1 MAKKEKDKEV
11 VFTTQ
16 DLDASFDTLADNT
29 LSDVDEPLY
38 EAEAYDN
45 PSQDEDKDLT
55 FIRPV
60 GIGAPVPII
69 APKHNHVQLQPI
81 VVPLAVIPYMS
92 QDTDSLYGRRDN
104 GMNNNNTYPSQQGN
118 SYPTDFSVEQKRKV
132 QRSCKVRPRVFSL
145 ITLLLSLV
153 MVVPFILS
161 IWYSALGNQDM
172 TRFGAINSLI
182 VLATQGALPF
192 TFESLLFIDFVLFMV
207 MLISCALL
215 IICALIGLI
224 VGKYPR
230 VFNGLFSVLG
240 FGATLGVLIRGLV
253 QQDLE
258 IGTSIVFFVLIAVA
272 GINAILSIIFSISLN
287 RLDDKAEIFEQEF

>member
-11 VFTTQ
+11 VFATQ
-16 DLDASFDTLADNT
+16 DIDASFDTLADNS

-104 GMNNNNTYPSQQGN
+104 GVNNNTYSSQQGN
-118 SYPTDFSVEQKRKV
+118 SYPTDFSVEEKRKV
-132 QRSCKVRPRVFSL
+132 QRSCKVRPRVFAL
-145 ITLLLSLV
+145 VTLLLSLV

-161 IWYSALGNQDM
+161 IWYNELGTQDM
-172 TRFGAINSLI
+172 TRFGAISNLI
-182 VLATQGALPF
+182 ALGTQGALPF
-192 TFESLLFIDFVLFMV
+192 TVDSMLFIDFVLFMV
-207 MLISCALL
+207 MLVSCALL
-215 IICALIGLI
+215 VISDLIGLI

-230 VFNGLFSVLG
+230 VLNGLFSVLG
-240 FGATLGVLIRGLV
+240 LGATLGVLIRGLV

-287 RLDDKAEIFEQEF
+287 RLDDKAEGFEQEF